1 MLNSLLQRL
10 DANYLKSLASEPEQQ
25 EYFKLRPVY
34 TSLTMIISIKL
45 LNNKIISNFLIHQ
58 QLVRVGK

>member
-34 TSLTMIISIKL
+34 TSLS
-45 LNNKIISNFLIHQ
+45 NNDNLDQAPK
-58 QLVRVGK
+58 